1 MSEKAEKL
9 SPPTALRE
17 AIVNLTVAGE
27 NLNAPGLDDDE
38 LTDAAREYASAATA
52 YDKAVAANGA
62 K

>member
-1 MSEKAEKL
+1 
-9 SPPTALRE
+9 LRE